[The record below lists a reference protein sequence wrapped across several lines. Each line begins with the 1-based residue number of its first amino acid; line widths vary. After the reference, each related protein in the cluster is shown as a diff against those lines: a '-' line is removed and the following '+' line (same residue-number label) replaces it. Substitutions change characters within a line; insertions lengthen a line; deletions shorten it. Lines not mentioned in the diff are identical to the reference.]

1 MAESDGVL
9 PVADPRS
16 HFSLLRH
23 LKRVIYFDAKISDC
37 AFQLGVA
44 EKYLDCSDIFGSPL
58 DQRGLRP
65 THRMG
70 TIWNGVEAD
79 GSYPSLI
86 DA

>member
-9 PVADPRS
+9 PVTAPS
-16 HFSLLRH
+16 SYFSLLCH
-23 LKRVIYFDAKISDC
+23 LKGVIYFDAKISDC

-44 EKYLDCSDIFGSPL
+44 EKYLDCSDIFCSPI
-58 DQRGLRP
+58 DQRGLGP

-79 GSYPSLI
+79 GGYPSLD